1 MCEQECG
8 KNKPA
13 LVVVVVVVAVG
24 NSSGGAGV
32 APVTPLRHHLW
43 MHSMKEK

>member
-1 MCEQECG
+1 MREQECG

-13 LVVVVVVVAVG
+13 LVVVAGVVVVG
-24 NSSGGAGV
+24 NSSCGAGG
-32 APVTPLRHHLW
+32 APVTPLRHHLC